1 MGKKPGGGLFTI
13 PNLLSLFRLGLIP
26 SFVRLYT
33 VHDAPL
39 WGCGVLLLSGA
50 TDILDG
56 YIARRFDMTSDVGK
70 ILDPVA
76 DKLTQAAT
84 LLCLAGKYP
93 LMLMPLLLLFI
104 KELVGGLLCF
114 MAIKSSGEIQS
125 SHWHGKLNTVLLYTM
140 LILHLLWPDL
150 PAALSAVSIGICV
163 GMMMFSA
170 LMYAVGNIALL
181 RKRRNMP

>member
-1 MGKKPGGGLFTI
+1 MSNKAIGGVFTI

-26 SFVRLYT
+26 IFVRLYT
-33 VHDAPL
+33 VHDEPL

-56 YIARRFDMTSDVGK
+56 YIARHFDMISDVGK

-84 LLCLAGKYP
+84 LICLVGKFP
-93 LMLMPLLLLFI
+93 LMLIPLLLLFI

-125 SHWHGKLNTVLLYTM
+125 SHWHGKLNTVLLYAM
-140 LILHLLWPDL
+140 LILHLLWHDL
-150 PAALSAVSIGICV
+150 PYAISAVSIGICV
-163 GMMMFSA
+163 GMMLFSA
-170 LMYAVGNIALL
+170 LMYTVGNMALL
-181 RKRRNMP
+181 KKRRNMP

>member
-1 MGKKPGGGLFTI
+1 MEKKPAGGLFTL

-26 SFVRLYT
+26 LFVRLYT
-33 VHDAPL
+33 VHDRQL
-39 WGCGVLLLSGA
+39 LGCGVLLLSGA

-76 DKLTQAAT
+76 DKLTQAVT
-84 LLCLAGKYP
+84 LICLAGRFP

-104 KELVGGLLCF
+104 KELFGGILCF
-114 MAIKSSGEIQS
+114 LAIKSSGQIQS
-125 SHWHGKLNTVLLYTM
+125 SHWHGKLNTVLLYAM

-150 PAALSAVSIGICV
+150 PAALSAISIGICV
-163 GMMMFSA
+163 GMMLFSA
-170 LMYAVGNIALL
+170 LMYAAGNIALL